1 MPLKIFDAVS
11 FQKIITS
18 GGSTNPWRVMV
29 CDEKGVLREFVVK
42 LFTERQ
48 MEQQHPIAK
57 EMFGNVLAREFDL
70 PVPEVGL
77 VHFSNKFIEL
87 LPSEAKKQLD
97 GKDSGLKFG
106 CEWKAMSIV
115 DPSNL
120 KSILKDYD
128 LATVFAFDNFVFN
141 LDRGGYRKK
150 PNLLIDDEDFLL
162 IDHEQIF
169 PFADDVDNDNSKI
182 IQDFQEGIWHYP
194 AEKHLFHPHLYK
206 MRKNA
211 KSDIFDTFWSY
222 LQSLNV
228 VALREM
234 AYFLASQNIS
244 IGNFEL
250 VEQYV
255 QKIKANPDK
264 FCNLLIQKII

>member
-1 MPLKIFDAVS
+1 MKIFEAIS
-11 FQKIITS
+11 FQKMIDS

-29 CDEKGVLREFVVK
+29 CDEEGVLKEFVVK

-57 EMFGNVLAREFDL
+57 EMFGNILAHEFDL
-70 PVPEVGL
+70 PVPEAGL
-77 VHFSNKFIEL
+77 IHFSDVFIAH
-87 LPSEAKKQLD
+87 LPEAAKQQLAKKHQ
-97 GKDSGLKFG
+97 GLKFG
-106 CEWKAMSIV
+106 CQWRAMSIV

-120 KSILKDYD
+120 KSILNDYD

-150 PNLLIDDEDFLL
+150 PNLLINDEDFLL

-169 PFADDVDNDNSKI
+169 PFADEVDSHDSKI
-182 IQDFQEGIWHYP
+182 IQNFQEGIWHYP
-194 AEKHLFHPHLYK
+194 ADKHLFYPHLYK

-211 KSDIFDTFWSY
+211 KGDIFDTFWTY
-222 LQSLNV
+222 LQGLNV

-234 AYFLASQNIS
+234 AHFLATQNIS
-244 IGNFEL
+244 IGNFTL
-250 VEQYV
+250 IEQYIQEV
-255 QKIKANPDK
+255 KTNPDK
-264 FCNLLIQKII
+264 FCNLLTQKII

>member
-1 MPLKIFDAVS
+1 MQTFEAIS
-11 FQKIITS
+11 FQRIIDS
-18 GGSTNPWRVMV
+18 GGSTNPWRVIIG
-29 CDEKGVLREFVVK
+29 DDKGNMRDFVVK

-57 EMFGNVLAREFDL
+57 EMFGNLLAREFDL
-70 PVPEVGL
+70 PIPEVAL
-77 VHFSNKFIEL
+77 IHFSDAFITH
-87 LPSEAKKQLD
+87 LPEVAKQQLV
-97 GKDSGLKFG
+97 KKHQGLKFG

-169 PFADDVDNDNSKI
+169 PFADNLDSNDSKI
-182 IQDFQEGIWHYP
+182 IQDFQEGIWSYP
-194 AEKHLFHPHLYK
+194 ADKHLFYPHLYK

-211 KSDIFDTFWSY
+211 KRAIFDTFWTY
-222 LQSLNV
+222 LQGLNV
-228 VALREM
+228 VTLREM
-234 AYFLASQNIS
+234 ARFLAAQNIS
-244 IGNFEL
+244 IGNFAL
-250 VEQYV
+250 IEQYV
-255 QKIKANPDK
+255 QEVKANPDK
-264 FCNLLIQKII
+264 FCNLLTQKII